1 MEKNEILKKAE
12 ANEGLTVEEIMEYQ
26 KLVKPKT
33 HTYGKYGSIAKR
45 YLEEHNQAK
54 LWALAGDLPEY
65 LHGIDKQAEELYETM
80 YGQLSK
86 QEEFKKTGDYMTDVQ
101 KENMMK
107 NIIEEA
113 ILNQIV
119 YEKE

>member
-1 MEKNEILKKAE
+1 MKQDEILRKAE
-12 ANEGLTVEEIMEYQ
+12 ANEGMTVEEIMEYQ

-33 HTYGKYGSIAKR
+33 HTYGKYGSIAKK

-54 LWALAGDLPEY
+54 LWSLAGDLPEY
-65 LHGIDKQAEELYETM
+65 LHGVDRQADELYDTM
-80 YGQLSK
+80 YENLSK
-86 QEEFKKTGDYMTDVQ
+86 QEEFKKTGDYLTDVQ
-101 KENMMK
+101 KENMIK

-119 YEKE
+119 YEKV

>member
-1 MEKNEILKKAE
+1 MNKEEILRKAQ

-26 KLVKPKT
+26 KLVKPQT
-33 HTYGKYGSIAKR
+33 HTYGKYGTIAKK

-54 LWALAGDLPEY
+54 LWVLAGDLPEY

-107 NIIEEA
+107 NIIEEV

>member
-1 MEKNEILKKAE
+1 MERNEILKKAE

-33 HTYGKYGSIAKR
+33 HTYGKYGSIAKK

-54 LWALAGDLPEY
+54 LWSLTGDLPEY

-107 NIIEEA
+107 SIIEEA